1 MKHLIRRLLAG
12 SCFLPLLLASA
23 DWAETIRPVLTGKV
37 KHLKLEKKIYRTDRR
52 TTITG
57 LKDVTIDGNGATLLM
72 SRKDHIFKIED
83 CTNFTIRN
91 LTLDFDPMIFT
102 QVKITRVSADGR
114 TIEFEVEKGY
124 PDLVPDLIANESL
137 EVFLPDGTLRTD
149 LGRLSGKPEILTP
162 RRGRSGFREPPRSAS
177 ATASPSGGASPT
189 SSRRSAAGGTRSK
202 ISPST
207 AAAVSPSA
215 CGTAPETTGSS
226 AAA

>member
-1 MKHLIRRLLAG
+1 MKHLLRRLLAG
-12 SCFLPLLLASA
+12 SCVLPLLLAGA

-162 RRGRSGFREPPRSAS
+162 RRGRMRVRLSG
-177 ATASPSGGASPT
+177 TAPLRIGASPT